1 MKLNNRTIFY
11 VGLSALLLP
20 GRSSARALA
29 KDISGAI
36 VAL

>member
-1 MKLNNRTIFY
+1 MKMNNRTIFY
-11 VGLSALLLP
+11 AGLLALLLP

-36 VAL
+36 VGL